1 MSIIM
6 RVILV
11 IMQIAI
17 CIVSKNCNFRAMVLF
32 SSNENAKDCATCF
45 SNVVEAKRERLDSL
59 NDSKE

>member
-32 SSNENAKDCATCF
+32 SSKLMKMQKTALRAFQMWWKRNESD
-45 SNVVEAKRERLDSL
+45 
-59 NDSKE
+59 

>member
-17 CIVSKNCNFRAMVLF
+17 CIVSKNCNFRDGIVFIEMKMQKTPLR
-32 SSNENAKDCATCF
+32 T
-45 SNVVEAKRERLDSL
+45 LQM
-59 NDSKE
+59 